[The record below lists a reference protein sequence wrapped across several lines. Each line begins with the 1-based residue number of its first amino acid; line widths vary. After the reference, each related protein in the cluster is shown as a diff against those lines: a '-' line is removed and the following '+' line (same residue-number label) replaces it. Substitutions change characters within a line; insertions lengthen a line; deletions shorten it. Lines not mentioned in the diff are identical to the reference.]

1 MNPAEDQRM
10 KSALTWA
17 MHGTGGFTE
26 PSDRVALLAAQVIAR
41 AVVFG
46 AFVIADAILEERS
59 SRDVPERT

>member
-1 MNPAEDQRM
+1 M

>member
-1 MNPAEDQRM
+1 VSPAEDRRI

-46 AFVIADAILEERS
+46 AFVVADAILEERS
-59 SRDVPERT
+59 AHTVRKPT